1 MSSVIPVERCIAGR
15 DLTEPRLSPD
25 GTVVV
30 YASSAGGRPA
40 LMWQPLD
47 GSPVRQLT
55 AHPPPRAGRGLG
67 GGCWCWTPDGD
78 AVVYAAADGN
88 LWLQPVPAGAVRRLT
103 DADAE
108 RPAFAPSV
116 TADGASVVYVVDE
129 AEVWMASLDG
139 SPAPQRLDDGTA
151 DFCFDPAPS
160 PDGSTVAWVAWNVP
174 DMPWDRSRIVLW
186 GSSDGRLVED
196 APPGTVQQPRWLAD
210 GRLASVRDDGGW
222 LRAGV
227 GGVPFVAEPFEH
239 AGPSWGQG
247 QRSFAVAPDGRRVA
261 FARNEAGF
269 GRLCVVDL
277 ATGAVDEV
285 ARGVHGQL
293 SWAGER
299 LAAIRTGA
307 RTPTQIVLHD
317 TVTWTCDVVAVGP
330 LSGWE
335 DLPLAEPSPVEV
347 VARDGATIHA
357 RRYAGAGR
365 GLLCWVHGGPTDQ
378 WQVTFLPRL
387 AYWRAQGWDVLVPD
401 HRGSTGHGRAYQQA
415 MQQRWGEL
423 DVADVVDTIR
433 HAHAEGWASPV
444 TTIVLGASAGGF
456 TALGVAGE
464 APLLVA
470 GVAASYPVTDL
481 VDLAER
487 SHRFER
493 HSTIGLV
500 GTLPEHLDRYLERSP
515 VLHPARLRDVPV
527 LLLHGDS
534 DPVVPVEQS
543 QRLAA
548 ALAEAGGDVELHV
561 YPGEGH
567 GFRQPEH
574 QLDEYRRLGE
584 FFERVARA
592 RSAHG

>member
-1 MSSVIPVERCIAGR
+1 MAAPVPVERCIAGR

-30 YASSAGGRPA
+30 YAMSAGGAPA

-47 GSPVRQLT
+47 GTPVRQLT
-55 AHPPPRAGRGLG
+55 AHPPPRPGRGLG
-67 GGCWCWTPDGD
+67 GGCWCWTVDGR

-88 LWLQPVPAGAVRRLT
+88 LWLQPVPGGAVRRLT
-103 DADAE
+103 DTTPE
-108 RPAFAPSV
+108 RPAFAPAA
-116 TADGASVVYVVDE
+116 TGDAVVYVVDE
-129 AEVWMASLDG
+129 AEVWSVGLDG
-139 SPAPQRLDDGTA
+139 TSPRRLDDGSA

-160 PDGSTVAWVAWNVP
+160 PDGSEVAWTAWNVP
-174 DMPWDRSRIVLW
+174 DMPWDRSRIVRLHL
-186 GSSDGRLVED
+186 SSGRRTDERSGG
-196 APPGTVQQPRWLAD
+196 AAQQPRWLAD

-222 LRAGV
+222 LNTGV
-227 GGVPFVAEPFEH
+227 DGVPFVAEPCEH

-247 QRSFAVAPDGRRVA
+247 QRSFAASPDGRRVA
-261 FARNEAGF
+261 FTRNERGF
-269 GRLCVVDL
+269 GRLCVVDV

-285 ARGVHGQL
+285 GRGVHGQL
-293 SWAGER
+293 SWVGER
-299 LAAIRTGA
+299 LTAIRTGA
-307 RTPTQIVLHD
+307 RTPTQVVVHD
-317 TVTWTCDVVAVGP
+317 TTTWEREVVAIGP

-335 DLPLAEPSPVEV
+335 QVELGEPELVEV
-347 VARDGATIHA
+347 TTRDGATIHA
-357 RRYAGAGR
+357 RRYRGDGR

-387 AYWRAQGWDVLVPD
+387 AAWQSRGWDVLVPD

-423 DVADVVDTIR
+423 DVADVVDAIA
-433 HAHAEGWASPV
+433 HAHAHGWAVPA

-456 TALGVAGE
+456 TALGVAGA
-464 APLLVA
+464 APRRVA
-470 GVAASYPVTDL
+470 GVVASYPVTDL
-481 VDLAER
+481 ADLAER

-500 GTLPEHLDRYLERSP
+500 GALPAHLDRYRERSP
-515 VLHPARLRDVPV
+515 VEHPERLRDVPV

-534 DPVVPVEQS
+534 DPVVPVQQS
-543 QRLAA
+543 ERLAA
-548 ALAEAGGDVELHV
+548 ALAAAGGDVELHV

-567 GFRQPEH
+567 GLRRPEH

-584 FFERVARA
+584 FFDRVAGPGP
-592 RSAHG
+592 AHG